1 MGIWILDVSIENTKR
16 CQSIE
21 LQGSW
26 PGSQKH
32 NWDYTCSSWFLEW
45 VFVVPSSNLIY
56 RPLNILAGAST
67 WQNLTAWLERGQ
79 KPMHYTAVLGLLL
92 RTPYRNSEL
101 WMRMIRFP
109 HLYNILSLFSLFHWC
124 FWDGLPICLLSAF
137 ALHITK
143 NDIYIYIYINYPKT
157 SNSYW
162 LLILLNNYFSKIS
175 NSWFFCLIYDKYF

>member
-1 MGIWILDVSIENTKR
+1 MGIWIIDVSIGNTKR

-21 LQGSW
+21 LQSSW

-79 KPMHYTAVLGLLL
+79 KLMHYTAVLGLLL
-92 RTPYRNSEL
+92 RMPYRNSEL

-109 HLYNILSLFSLFHWC
+109 HLYNLLSLFSLFHWC

-143 NDIYIYIYINYPKT
+143 NDIYIYIYI
-157 SNSYW
+157 
-162 LLILLNNYFSKIS
+162 
-175 NSWFFCLIYDKYF
+175 